1 MNKIDAKINI
11 NLLSNKS
18 LLAFHVAAKESSF
31 TKAAI
36 QLNIGQPAVSHA
48 VRQLEKM
55 LDTVLF
61 KRLHD
66 GVELTSSGQLLAR
79 HLNKGFTE
87 IQKGLEAIRDQNEQ
101 QVTLYISTS
110 LASHWLMPRIA
121 RFKHKHPEIQLRCIT
136 QDTDNEVQKGNFDL
150 CIPLGQV
157 AWEGF
162 QRLKF
167 VDEVITPVC
176 SQSYL
181 DQSPTLTKPEHLHNH
196 ALIHLEERM
205 TPRLEWR
212 QLFEDSNLSYRNSTA
227 DHTFSD
233 YSIVLH
239 AAVEGQGVALGW
251 KHLVNPLIEQG
262 KLVAPLDLEIKTE
275 HPFYILTP
283 KDKVNDKPIS
293 LLRDWLLDE
302 MKQAL

>member
-1 MNKIDAKINI
+1 MLNSKSNI
-11 NLLSNKS
+11 NLLSHKS
-18 LLAFHVAAKESSF
+18 LLAFHVAAQESSF
-31 TKAAI
+31 TKAAN

-121 RFKHKHPEIQLRCIT
+121 RFKHRHPEIQLRCIT
-136 QDTDNEVQKGNFDL
+136 QDSDEEVQKGNFDL

-157 AWEGF
+157 AWDGF

-181 DQSPTLTKPEHLHNH
+181 DQSTALTKPEHLHHH

-212 QLFEDSNLSYRNSTA
+212 QLFEDSNLNYRNSTA

-283 KDKVNDKPIS
+283 KNKVNDQSIK

-302 MKQAL
+302 IKQTL

>member
-1 MNKIDAKINI
+1 MKKINI

-48 VRQLEKM
+48 VRQLESM

-66 GVELTSSGQLLAR
+66 GVELTDSGQLLAR
-79 HLNKGFTE
+79 HLDKGFTE

-101 QVTLYISTS
+101 QVTLFVSTS
-110 LASHWLMPRIA
+110 FASHWLMPRIA
-121 RFKHKHPEIQLRCIT
+121 RFKRSHPDIQLRCIT
-136 QDTDNEVQKGNFDL
+136 QDTDNEVLEGNFDL
-150 CIPLGQV
+150 CVPLGQV
-157 AWEGF
+157 AWDSF
-162 QRLKF
+162 QRVKL
-167 VDEVITPVC
+167 VDEVIIPVC

-181 DQSPTLTKPEHLHNH
+181 DESQELSKVEHLQDH
-196 ALIHLEERM
+196 ALIHQEERM
-205 TPRLEWR
+205 KPRLEWR
-212 QLFEDSNLSYRNSTA
+212 QLFEESNLIYRTSTA
-227 DHTFSD
+227 DQTFSD
-233 YSIVLH
+233 YSIVLQ
-239 AAVEGQGVALGW
+239 AAEEGQGVALGW
-251 KHLVNPLIEQG
+251 KHLVSPLLEQG

-275 HPFYILTP
+275 HPFYLLTP
-283 KDKVNDKPIS
+283 KYKVNNKSIQ
-293 LLRDWLLDE
+293 LLRDWLVDE